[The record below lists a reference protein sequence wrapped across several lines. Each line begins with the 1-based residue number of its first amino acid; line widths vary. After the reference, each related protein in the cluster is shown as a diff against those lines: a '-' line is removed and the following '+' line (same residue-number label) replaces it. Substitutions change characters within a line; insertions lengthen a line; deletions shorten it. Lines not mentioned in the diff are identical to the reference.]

1 MSSTNTRLNPTP
13 EPGTSPGTSPGGTLS
28 PADRTGSREIT
39 GTREST
45 ATRLTSNVGL
55 PHVEATGTLIAPLE
69 AGELPNVAAIRGLRL
84 DQILLLT
91 TTALVVVIVGMV
103 AALSVASTQSQFE
116 ETARRS
122 TERIQEQARELGQTV
137 GRTLALTSV
146 TNLRDNNYDFLQ
158 GVAGSMVGANPNILR
173 VQIIDPEG
181 VVMADSEPKAADAP
195 DKPAADGASDDAPA
209 KRVVEQRLVQA
220 FFQNQAV
227 YEIHEP
233 INYGSSSGMGLVVIS
248 YSLRAL
254 QNQLGE
260 LERDKRATME
270 TNTWRMLALGVGFV
284 VLAGVVAA
292 FQSRRITRPLGV
304 LTHKVMQLAAGDLGA
319 RTQSA
324 TGAGREVK
332 TLGVVFN
339 HMAERIKVLLDDVR
353 AKAQLE
359 REVSLARTV
368 QETLLPGR
376 DAVQVGPLRI
386 AGLVVTA
393 DACGGDWWFRAVL
406 DEQRVVIGIGDV
418 TGHGLSTSLVATS
431 ATSGFAS
438 AMTLREPTEVNAQML
453 ITALNVTLA
462 NVGRGEH
469 QMSSALAVIDVSNGL
484 VDYAAGA
491 HPSPLVF
498 NKHSGQVA
506 SLPARGP
513 LLGAS
518 VTSQFSS
525 RQAQLRPGDII
536 VWYTDG
542 ITEARD
548 GAGRMYGT
556 QRLAAAVQAHAHLS
570 AEALRDALLADARAH
585 SAGQPQRD
593 DITVVVAE
601 YSPA

>member
-1 MSSTNTRLNPTP
+1 MSLSSSTNTRLNPEP
-13 EPGTSPGTSPGGTLS
+13 ESGTSPGTSPGAAPS
-28 PADRTGSREIT
+28 PTERTGTREIT
-39 GTREST
+39 GTTEST
-45 ATRLTSNVGL
+45 ATRLTAELGL
-55 PHVEATGTLIAPLE
+55 PHAESTSTLIAPLE
-69 AGELPNVAAIRGLRL
+69 AGELPNVAAIRGPRL

-91 TTALVVVIVGMV
+91 TTALVVVIVGLL

-122 TERIQEQARELGQTV
+122 TERIQEQARELGRTV
-137 GRTLALTSV
+137 GQTLALTSV
-146 TNLRDNNYDFLQ
+146 TNLRDNNYAFLE
-158 GVAGSMVGANPNILR
+158 GVAGSIVTTNPNILR
-173 VQIIDPEG
+173 VQILDPEG
-181 VVMADSEPKAADAP
+181 LVMADSEPKAEGGQDAE
-195 DKPAADGASDDAPA
+195 APA
-209 KRVVEQRLVQA
+209 PRTAEQRLVQA
-220 FFQNQAV
+220 FYRNQPV
-227 YEIHEP
+227 YEIQEP
-233 INYGSSSGMGLVVIS
+233 IDYGSTSGKGLVVIS
-248 YSLRAL
+248 YSLRSL
-254 QNQLGE
+254 QEQLE
-260 LERDKRATME
+260 ALERDKRATVRA
-270 TNTWRMLALGVGFV
+270 NTTRMLALGLGFV

-304 LTHKVMQLAAGDLGA
+304 LTGKVMQLAAGDLGA
-319 RTQSA
+319 RTQA
-324 TGAGREVK
+324 APGAGREVR

-393 DACGGDWWFRAVL
+393 DACGGDWWFRAAL
-406 DEQRVVIGIGDV
+406 DDHRVVIGIGDV

-438 AMTLREPTEVNAQML
+438 AMTLREPAEVNAQML

-469 QMSSALAVIDVSNGL
+469 QMSSALAVIDVSNGYI
-484 VDYAAGA
+484 DYAAGA
-491 HPSPLVF
+491 HPSPFVY
-498 NKHSGQVA
+498 NKLTGQAA

-518 VTSQFSS
+518 VSSQFTS
-525 RQAQLRPGDII
+525 RQAQLRPGDIV

-542 ITEARD
+542 LTESRD
-548 GAGRMYGT
+548 GSGRLYGT

-570 AEALRDALLADARAH
+570 AEAVREALLADARAF
-585 SAGQPQRD
+585 SAGLPQRD

-601 YSPA
+601 YSPV

>member
-1 MSSTNTRLNPTP
+1 LSSTNTRLNPASTP
-13 EPGTSPGTSPGGTLS
+13 ESEPESPSS
-28 PADRTGSREIT
+28 PAEPT
-39 GTREST
+39 GTREITATGTREAT
-45 ATRLTSNVGL
+45 ATRLTGPLGL
-55 PHVEATGTLIAPLE
+55 GQVEATSTLIAPLE
-69 AGELPNVAAIRGLRL
+69 AGELPNVAAIKGLRL

-91 TTALVVVIVGMV
+91 TSALVVLIVGLL

-122 TERIQEQARELGQTV
+122 TERIQEQARELGRTV
-137 GRTLALTSV
+137 GQTLALTSA
-146 TNLRDNNYDFLQ
+146 TNLRDNNYAFLEE
-158 GVAGSMVGANPNILR
+158 VAGSIVTSNPNILR
-173 VQIIDPEG
+173 VQIFDPEG
-181 VVMADSEPKAADAP
+181 VRMADSAP
-195 DKPAADGASDDAPA
+195 DAREEPAPESAPA
-209 KRVVEQRLVQA
+209 RAAERRLVEA
-220 FFQNQAV
+220 FYRNQPV
-227 YEIHEP
+227 FEIQEP
-233 INYGSSSGMGLVVIS
+233 IDYGSSSGKGLVVLS
-248 YSLRAL
+248 YSLGAL
-254 QNQLGE
+254 QRQLE
-260 LERDKRATME
+260 ALEQDKRATVRS
-270 TNTWRMLALGVGFV
+270 NTVRMLGLGLGFV
-284 VLAGVVAA
+284 VLAGVIAA
-292 FQSRRITRPLGV
+292 FQSRRITRPLGM
-304 LTHKVMQLAAGDLGA
+304 LTGKVMQLAAGDLSA
-319 RTQSA
+319 RASTA
-324 TGAGREVK
+324 RGAGREVS

-376 DAVQVGPLRI
+376 DAVQVGPVRI

-393 DACGGDWWFRAVL
+393 DACGGDWWFRAAL

-438 AMTLREPTEVNAQML
+438 AMTLREPSQVNARML

-469 QMSSALAVIDVSNGL
+469 QMSSALAVIDVSNGYI
-484 VDYAAGA
+484 DYAAGA

-498 NKHSGQVA
+498 NRHSGQVA

-518 VTSQFSS
+518 VDSQFTS
-525 RQAQLRPGDII
+525 RQAQLRPGDVV

-542 ITEARD
+542 LTESRD
-548 GAGRMYGT
+548 AAGRLYGT
-556 QRLAAAVQAHAHLS
+556 QRLAAAVQANAHLS
-570 AEALRDALLADARAH
+570 AEALRDALLADARAY

-601 YSPA
+601 LSPVA

>member
-1 MSSTNTRLNPTP
+1 MSSSTNTRLNPEP
-13 EPGTSPGTSPGGTLS
+13 EPGTSPGTSPGAAPS
-28 PADRTGSREIT
+28 SAERTGTREIT
-39 GTREST
+39 GTSEST
-45 ATRLTSNVGL
+45 STRLNAGL
-55 PHVEATGTLIAPLE
+55 PHAESTSTLIAPLE
-69 AGELPNVAAIRGLRL
+69 AGELPNVAAIRGPRL

-91 TTALVVVIVGMV
+91 TTALVVVIVGLL

-122 TERIQEQARELGQTV
+122 TERIQEQARELGRTV
-137 GRTLALTSV
+137 GQTLALTSV
-146 TNLRDNNYDFLQ
+146 TNLRDNNYAFLE
-158 GVAGSMVGANPNILR
+158 GVAGSIVSTNPNILR
-173 VQIIDPEG
+173 VQILDPEG
-181 VVMADSEPKAADAP
+181 LVMADSETKEAGAQDAE
-195 DKPAADGASDDAPA
+195 APSPRTA
-209 KRVVEQRLVQA
+209 EQRLVQA
-220 FFQNQAV
+220 FYRNQAV
-227 YEIHEP
+227 YEIQEP
-233 INYGSSSGMGLVVIS
+233 IDYGSSSGKGLVVIS
-248 YSLRAL
+248 YSLRSL
-254 QNQLGE
+254 QEQLE
-260 LERDKRATME
+260 VLERDKRATVKA
-270 TNTWRMLALGVGFV
+270 NTMRMLALGLGFV

-304 LTHKVMQLAAGDLGA
+304 LTGKVMQLAAGDLAA
-319 RTQSA
+319 RTHA
-324 TGAGREVK
+324 APGAGREVR

-393 DACGGDWWFRAVL
+393 DACGGDWWFRAAL
-406 DEQRVVIGIGDV
+406 DAQRVVIGIGDV

-438 AMTLREPTEVNAQML
+438 AMTLREPSEVNARML

-469 QMSSALAVIDVSNGL
+469 QMSSALAVIDVSNGFI
-484 VDYAAGA
+484 DYAAGG

-498 NKHSGQVA
+498 NKHSGQTA

-518 VTSQFSS
+518 VSSQFTS
-525 RQAQLRPGDII
+525 RQAQLRPGDIV

-542 ITEARD
+542 LTESRD
-548 GAGRMYGT
+548 GSGRLYGT

-570 AEALRDALLADARAH
+570 AEAVREALLADARAF
-585 SAGQPQRD
+585 SAGLPQRD

-601 YSPA
+601 YSPV

>member
-1 MSSTNTRLNPTP
+1 MSSTNTRLK
-13 EPGTSPGTSPGGTLS
+13 
-28 PADRTGSREIT
+28 PAPQPDGAPDSAPPPAERTGTREVTAT
-39 GTREST
+39 GTGTGAREST
-45 ATRLTSNVGL
+45 ATRLTSPVGL
-55 PHVEATGTLIAPLE
+55 AHAEATSTLIAPLE

-91 TTALVVVIVGMV
+91 TGVLVVLIVGLL
-103 AALSVASTQSQFE
+103 ASLSVASTQSQFE

-122 TERIQEQARELGQTV
+122 TERIQLQARELGQTV
-137 GRTLALTSV
+137 GQTLALTSA
-146 TNLRDNNYDFLQ
+146 TNLRDNNYAFLEE
-158 GVAGSMVGANPNILR
+158 VAGSIVKTNPNILR
-173 VQIIDPEG
+173 VQIFDPEG
-181 VVMADSEPKAADAP
+181 TKMADSEEKGAQEAAS
-195 DKPAADGASDDAPA
+195 GETHE
-209 KRVVEQRLVQA
+209 RVAERRMVSA
-220 FFQNQAV
+220 FYRGQPV
-227 YEIHEP
+227 SEIQEP
-233 INYGSSSGMGLVVIS
+233 IDYGSSSGKGLVVIS
-248 YSLRAL
+248 YSL
-254 QNQLGE
+254 GE
-260 LERDKRATME
+260 LQRQLEILEKDKRATVRA
-270 TNTWRMLALGVGFV
+270 NTLRMLALGLGFV
-284 VLAGVVAA
+284 VVAGVLVAY
-292 FQSRRITRPLGV
+292 QSRRITRPLGM
-304 LTHKVMQLAAGDLGA
+304 LTNKVMQLASGNLGA
-319 RTQSA
+319 RAGTA
-324 TGAGREVK
+324 RGAGREVV

-376 DAVQVGPLRI
+376 DAVQVGALRI

-393 DACGGDWWFRAVL
+393 DACGGDWWFRAGL

-418 TGHGLSTSLVATS
+418 TGHGLSTALVATS

-438 AMTLREPTEVNAQML
+438 AMTLREPSQVNAQML

-469 QMSSALAVIDVSNGL
+469 QMSSALAVIDVTNGL
-484 VDYAAGA
+484 IDYAAGA

-513 LLGAS
+513 LLGAA
-518 VTSQFSS
+518 VTSQFTS
-525 RQAQLRPGDII
+525 RQAQLRPGDVV

-542 ITEARD
+542 LTEARD
-548 GAGRMYGT
+548 GAGKLYGT

-570 AEALRDALLADARAH
+570 AEALRDALLADARAY

-601 YSPA
+601 FSPVA

>member
-1 MSSTNTRLNPTP
+1 MSSTNTRLKPAPPPEGDPDSTP
-13 EPGTSPGTSPGGTLS
+13 P
-28 PADRTGSREIT
+28 PAERTATRQVTAT
-39 GTREST
+39 GTREAT
-45 ATRLTSNVGL
+45 ATRLTAPLGL
-55 PHVEATGTLIAPLE
+55 GHVEATSTLIAPLE
-69 AGELPNVAAIRGLRL
+69 AGELPNVASIKGPRL

-91 TTALVVVIVGMV
+91 TGALVVLIVGLL

-122 TERIQEQARELGQTV
+122 TERIQEQARELGRTV
-137 GRTLALTSV
+137 GQTIALTSA
-146 TNLRDNNYDFLQ
+146 TNLRDNNYAFLEE
-158 GVAGSMVGANPNILR
+158 VAGSVVKSNPNILR
-173 VQIIDPEG
+173 VQIFDPDG
-181 VVMADSEPKAADAP
+181 VRMADSSPEAKKEPAP
-195 DKPAADGASDDAPA
+195 EPAAVRSAE
-209 KRVVEQRLVQA
+209 RRLVEA
-220 FFQNQAV
+220 FYQNQPV
-227 YEIHEP
+227 FEIQEP
-233 INYGSSSGMGLVVIS
+233 IDYGSSSGKGLVVLS
-248 YSLRAL
+248 YSLGAL
-254 QNQLGE
+254 QKQLEE
-260 LERDKRATME
+260 LEQDKRATVRS
-270 TNTWRMLALGVGFV
+270 NTVRMLGLGLGFV
-284 VLAGVVAA
+284 VLAGVIAA
-292 FQSRRITRPLGV
+292 FQSRRITRPLGM
-304 LTHKVMQLAAGDLGA
+304 LTGKVMQLAAGDLGA
-319 RTQSA
+319 RAGTA
-324 TGAGREVK
+324 RGAGREVA

-393 DACGGDWWFRAVL
+393 DACGGDWWFRAGL

-438 AMTLREPTEVNAQML
+438 AMTLREPSQVNAQML

-469 QMSSALAVIDVSNGL
+469 QMSSALAVIDVSNGYI
-484 VDYAAGA
+484 DYAAGA

-518 VTSQFSS
+518 VTSQFTS
-525 RQAQLRPGDII
+525 RQAQLRPGDVV

-542 ITEARD
+542 LTESRD
-548 GAGRMYGT
+548 AQGRLYGT
-556 QRLAAAVQAHAHLS
+556 QRLAAAVQANAHLS
-570 AEALRDALLADARAH
+570 AEALRDALLADARAY

-601 YSPA
+601 FSPVA

>member
-1 MSSTNTRLNPTP
+1 MSSSTNTRLNPEP
-13 EPGTSPGTSPGGTLS
+13 EPGTSPGTASS
-28 PADRTGSREIT
+28 SAERTGTREIT
-39 GTREST
+39 GTTEST
-45 ATRLTSNVGL
+45 STRLHGGVGL
-55 PHVEATGTLIAPLE
+55 PHAESTSTLIAPLE
-69 AGELPNVAAIRGLRL
+69 AGELPNVAAIRGPRL

-91 TTALVVVIVGMV
+91 TTALVVVIVGLL

-122 TERIQEQARELGQTV
+122 TERIQEQARELGRTV
-137 GRTLALTSV
+137 GQTLALTSV
-146 TNLRDNNYDFLQ
+146 TNLRDNNYAFLE
-158 GVAGSMVGANPNILR
+158 GVAGSIVSTNPNILR
-173 VQIIDPEG
+173 VQILDPEG
-181 VVMADSEPKAADAP
+181 LVMADSEEKVAGAP
-195 DKPAADGASDDAPA
+195 DAEAPNPRTA
-209 KRVVEQRLVQA
+209 EQRLVQA
-220 FFQNQAV
+220 FYRNQAV
-227 YEIHEP
+227 YEIQEP
-233 INYGSSSGMGLVVIS
+233 IDYGSSSGKGLVVIS
-248 YSLRAL
+248 YSLRSL
-254 QNQLGE
+254 QEQLE
-260 LERDKRATME
+260 VLERDKQATVRA
-270 TNTWRMLALGVGFV
+270 NTLRMLVLGLGFV

-304 LTHKVMQLAAGDLGA
+304 LTGKVMQLAAGDLAA
-319 RTQSA
+319 RTQTA
-324 TGAGREVK
+324 PGAGREVR

-393 DACGGDWWFRAVL
+393 DACGGDWWFRAAL
-406 DEQRVVIGIGDV
+406 DAQRVVIGIGDV

-438 AMTLREPTEVNAQML
+438 AMTLREPSEVDARML

-469 QMSSALAVIDVSNGL
+469 QMSSALAVIDVSNGYI
-484 VDYAAGA
+484 DYAAGG
-491 HPSPLVF
+491 HPSPLVY
-498 NKHSGQVA
+498 NKHSGQTA

-518 VTSQFSS
+518 VSSQFTS
-525 RQAQLRPGDII
+525 RQAQLRPGDIV

-542 ITEARD
+542 LTESRD
-548 GAGRMYGT
+548 GSGRLYGT

-570 AEALRDALLADARAH
+570 AEAVREALLADARAF
-585 SAGQPQRD
+585 SAGLPQRD

-601 YSPA
+601 YSPV

>member
-1 MSSTNTRLNPTP
+1 MNPEP
-13 EPGTSPGTSPGGTLS
+13 EPGTSPGTASS
-28 PADRTGSREIT
+28 SAERTGTREIT
-39 GTREST
+39 GTTEST
-45 ATRLTSNVGL
+45 STRLHGGVGL
-55 PHVEATGTLIAPLE
+55 PHAESTSTLIAPLE
-69 AGELPNVAAIRGLRL
+69 AGELPNVAAIRGPRL

-91 TTALVVVIVGMV
+91 TTALVVVIVGLL

-122 TERIQEQARELGQTV
+122 TERIQEQARELGRTV
-137 GRTLALTSV
+137 GQTLALTSV
-146 TNLRDNNYDFLQ
+146 TNLRDNNYAFLE
-158 GVAGSMVGANPNILR
+158 GVAGSIVSTNPNILR
-173 VQIIDPEG
+173 VQILDPEG
-181 VVMADSEPKAADAP
+181 LVMADSEEKVAGAP
-195 DKPAADGASDDAPA
+195 DAEAPNPRTA
-209 KRVVEQRLVQA
+209 EQRLVQA
-220 FFQNQAV
+220 FYRNQAV
-227 YEIHEP
+227 YEIQEP
-233 INYGSSSGMGLVVIS
+233 IDYGSSSGKGLVVIS
-248 YSLRAL
+248 YSLRSL
-254 QNQLGE
+254 QEQLE
-260 LERDKRATME
+260 VLERDKQATVRA
-270 TNTWRMLALGVGFV
+270 NTLRMLVLGLGFV

-304 LTHKVMQLAAGDLGA
+304 LTGKVMQLAAGDLAA
-319 RTQSA
+319 RTQTA
-324 TGAGREVK
+324 PGAGREVR

-393 DACGGDWWFRAVL
+393 DACGGDWWFRAAL
-406 DEQRVVIGIGDV
+406 DAQRVVIGIGDV

-438 AMTLREPTEVNAQML
+438 AMTLREPSEVDARML

-469 QMSSALAVIDVSNGL
+469 QMSSALAVIDVSNGYI
-484 VDYAAGA
+484 DYAAGG
-491 HPSPLVF
+491 HPSPLVY
-498 NKHSGQVA
+498 NKHSGQTA

-518 VTSQFSS
+518 VSSQFTS
-525 RQAQLRPGDII
+525 RQAQLRPGDIV

-542 ITEARD
+542 LTESRD
-548 GAGRMYGT
+548 GSGRLYGT

-570 AEALRDALLADARAH
+570 AEAVREALLADARAF
-585 SAGQPQRD
+585 SAGLPQRD

-601 YSPA
+601 YSPV